1 MIEIKKLACN
11 FCSKNEFLFSLQLKW
26 KLLKYEVKKF
36 FIRYTKHVAKEKLQQ
51 RTNLENQLQKL
62 ERNLDEDNL
71 SKIYNSTKNELDVI
85 YNQITEGMRIWNK
98 CDSYKHVKKLTNFFL
113 NLKKQRGS

>member
-36 FIRYTKHVAKEKLQQ
+36 FIRYTEHVAKEKLQQ
-51 RTNLENQLQKL
+51 RTNLEN
-62 ERNLDEDNL
+62 
-71 SKIYNSTKNELDVI
+71 
-85 YNQITEGMRIWNK
+85 
-98 CDSYKHVKKLTNFFL
+98 
-113 NLKKQRGS
+113 